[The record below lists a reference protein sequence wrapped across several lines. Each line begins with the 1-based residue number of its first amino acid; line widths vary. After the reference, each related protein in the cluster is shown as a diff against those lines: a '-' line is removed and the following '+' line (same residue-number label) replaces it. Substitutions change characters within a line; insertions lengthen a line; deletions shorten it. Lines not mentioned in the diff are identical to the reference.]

1 MGCEETIMVDIAV
14 VDVSYILCTGIVRFE
29 FSTKKVRSISVVDV
43 LLFQMTTLF
52 SKSRSAIPL
61 P

>member
-1 MGCEETIMVDIAV
+1 MFHIYYVQGSWVLSERNQN
-14 VDVSYILCTGIVRFE
+14 LFRFE